1 MATLSKGWKAHE
13 PVEAWAGKPLE
24 EFVGDLQRQDAAAFH
39 RLVQRFTGLV
49 CRQIR
54 LSLGLDAPVED
65 LAQEVFW
72 NVYQALPRF
81 AGTHLAAWIA
91 QVARH
96 RCIDEIRAR
105 SRRVR
110 TVHEEVER
118 AAPIAEHDESIGEV
132 PGVLRGL
139 SPIERQVMMLR
150 LVDKMSYAEIATV
163 TGRSEGALRN
173 MVSLV
178 LQRIRNEETGHDM

>member
-1 MATLSKGWKAHE
+1 M
-13 PVEAWAGKPLE
+13 VR
-24 EFVGDLQRQDAAAFH
+24 DLQRQDTTAFR

-54 LSLGLDAPVED
+54 LSLGQDAPVED

-81 AGTHLAAWIA
+81 TGTHLAAWIA
-91 QVARH
+91 QIARH

-110 TVHEEVER
+110 TVDEEAGR
-118 AAPIAEHDESIGEV
+118 AAPAVEAEESLGEV
-132 PGVLRGL
+132 PDVLRGL

-150 LVDKMSYAEIATV
+150 IIDRMSYAEIATA
-163 TGRSEGALRN
+163 TGRSEGSLRN

-178 LQRIRNEETGHDM
+178 LQRIRKEVTGHDM